1 LDPHNNGFVDAPKKE
16 ALHMPS
22 PRWLARL
29 AIPVLTG
36 VALFSGAAIATA
48 DPVDDAYLAQLRG
61 IGMTW
66 PPDHDDALTGMGRLV
81 CDDLGW
87 GWTFEQI
94 TQNVHAN
101 LDPRNVGV
109 GDVASMVS
117 IAHRTY
123 CPNIRCWA
131 PHC

>member
-1 LDPHNNGFVDAPKKE
+1 
-16 ALHMPS
+16 MPS

-66 PPDHDDALTGMGRLV
+66 PPDHDDALTGMGRLI

-94 TQNVHAN
+94 TQNIHAT
-101 LDPRNVGV
+101 LDQRNVGI
-109 GDVASMVS
+109 GDTASMVS